1 MIFRQFFINFLSKF
15 REMEVVVRKTDE
27 EIILEFRKVTK
38 LVLEKTLFKKLESI
52 LVKCKSDCINNTGR
66 LLLW

>member
-1 MIFRQFFINFLSKF
+1 
-15 REMEVVVRKTDE
+15 MEVVVRKTDE

-52 LVKCKSDCINNTGR
+52 LVKCKSDCIKNTGR
-66 LLLW
+66 LLFW